1 MSIYWIIYVPTL
13 ILFIVFSISMFLNH
27 ERLEK
32 IKNVRSVKLN
42 IIHLDKNDLVR
53 LNDEDITRLRFQLRK
68 QTALGAAIA
77 LVMGFILVDYMI
89 AVFIVQITI
98 SLISIF
104 SLYPLTKEMKN
115 NLE

>member
-1 MSIYWIIYVPTL
+1 MSIYWIIYEPIL
-13 ILFIVFSISMFLNH
+13 ILFILFSISMFLNH

-42 IIHLDKNDLVR
+42 IIHLDKNDLLR
-53 LNDEDITRLRFQLRK
+53 LCEEDLKKLCIELRRRSSI
-68 QTALGAAIA
+68 GAIIA
-77 LVMGFILVDYMI
+77 FVMGFLTADYMI
-89 AVFIVQITI
+89 AMFIIQALI
-98 SLISIF
+98 LMISIF